1 MGDELYKISVR
12 GNVKDLMKWRD
23 KNPHIPLNQKFTAHC
38 RTPLHLAA
46 MHGHVKFVEKLLS
59 YESYD
64 EKRLTMEVDSHGFTP
79 LHLVSARSNHILV
92 VKKLLAA
99 NNDACMHKDEEGRTP
114 LYLAAM
120 KDQVNIVK
128 ELINEKP
135 EAIHIRYDQNET
147 ILHVCV
153 KHNRL
158 DSLVL
163 LVNKLISEGEQ
174 SENMD
179 AISVNSTKDDGNTIL
194 HLAAELKRWK
204 CIRYLT
210 ETENIGIKMNTL
222 NNNGVKALHILPE
235 TERDILETGSYK
247 KKGKRSSQDWL
258 KERVNA
264 LMVVATLIA
273 GIAFQAAM
281 NPPGGVFQDDSVSSS
296 SDNPILFSYYLGEVA
311 KSSKSSNFDKYLIK
325 TLAQDTNQT
334 QNTTEIVKSAKFVQ
348 ALLDTLKNESYTE
361 AEAGYAYVTS
371 KHPGIVLEEE
381 KWNEIITKYK
391 PEFAP
396 YLIRYAGTPILAYK
410 RPRHYRI
417 YMTCNAIAFIFSLS
431 IIMLVISGFIYS
443 KSTDQHIR
451 VLVGMM
457 VVSIVVLFMSYALV
471 FINMSTPFYENK
483 SEFRAALYATF
494 PIMFICMIYIGV
506 NSRKQ
511 TEILEEEV
519 LEDYTLGGA
528 WSHLKAF
535 LMFIPVCYFLFVLI
549 LWNPILYW

>member
-1 MGDELYKISVR
+1 MGDELYKISMR

-23 KNPHIPLNQKFTAHC
+23 KNPHIPLNQKFTAHS
-38 RTPLHLAA
+38 RTPLHL
-46 MHGHVKFVEKLLS
+46 L
-59 YESYD
+59 YQSYD
-64 EKRLTMEVDSHGFTP
+64 EKQLIMEVDSHGFTP
-79 LHLVSARSNHILV
+79 LHLVSARSSHILL
-92 VKKLLAA
+92 VKKLLEA
-99 NNDACMHKDEEGRTP
+99 NKDACMHKDEEGRTP

-194 HLAAELKRWK
+194 HLAADLKRWK

-210 ETENIGIKMNTL
+210 ETENIGIKINTL
-222 NNNGVKALHILPE
+222 NNNGVKALHMLPE
-235 TERDILETGSYK
+235 TERDILETSN
-247 KKGKRSSQDWL
+247 WM

-281 NPPGGVFQDDSVSSS
+281 NPPGGVFQDHSISNS

-311 KSSKSSNFDKYLIK
+311 GSSKSSNFDKYLIK
-325 TLAQDTNQT
+325 TLSQDANNQT
-334 QNTTEIVKSAKFVQ
+334 QNTTEIVKSAKFVR
-348 ALLDTLKNESYTE
+348 ALLETLKNESYTE

-371 KHPGIVLEEE
+371 KHPGIVLEQE
-381 KWNEIITKYK
+381 KWNEIVTEHK
-391 PEFAP
+391 PRFAP

-417 YMTCNAIAFIFSLS
+417 YMTCNAIAFIFSQS
-431 IIMLVISGFIYS
+431 IIMLVISGFIYEN
-443 KSTDQHIR
+443 STDQHIR

-483 SEFRAALYATF
+483 SEFRAALYATC
-494 PIMFICMIYIGV
+494 PIMFICMIYIWM
-506 NSRKQ
+506 NSRMQ

-535 LMFIPVCYFLFVLI
+535 LKFIPVCHFLFVLI
-549 LWNPILYW
+549 LWNPIFYW